1 MSHATHKGRRTFNLG
16 SALDT
21 VMKRCPKAAI
31 KLVDTGNKKDVRIL
45 EVPRGVPG
53 NGTLGALDYL
63 EKHCKVVVLYV

>member
-1 MSHATHKGRRTFNLG
+1 MSHATHKGRREFNLG

-21 VMKRCPKAAI
+21 VRKRCPGAKISIVA
-31 KLVDTGNKKDVRIL
+31 LGNKETKIL

-63 EKHCKVVVLYV
+63 EKHCKVMVLYV